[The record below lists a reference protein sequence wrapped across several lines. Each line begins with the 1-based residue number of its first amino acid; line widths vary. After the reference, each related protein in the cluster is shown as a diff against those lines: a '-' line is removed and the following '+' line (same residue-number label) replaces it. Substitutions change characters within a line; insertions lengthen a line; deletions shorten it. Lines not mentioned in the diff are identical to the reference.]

1 MSDSRFCQLCQ
12 MLAAHAFSFCKG
24 QVLACN
30 GCKRMN
36 SLQTFLLAPGILE
49 GENPTKW
56 RKVREI
62 YHRSTNFCCWL
73 VGKTWRHLRF
83 WSHYPNRWAFSR
95 LSSVVARCYPT
106 CWSLAREA
114 HRWPPEWFK
123 PKAVKSTNIP
133 KWTAHLELTQ
143 SLPNMTLKVVF
154 FNRTIVIGSMGL
166 VYLPIHLP

>member
-1 MSDSRFCQLCQ
+1 MQTAQKNYKQITHQILSLHLPLNAETLHMSDSRFCQLWQ

-36 SLQTFLLAPGILE
+36 SLQTFLLAPNGILE

-83 WSHYPNRWAFSR
+83 WSHYPHRWAFSR
-95 LSSVVARCYPT
+95 LSSVVALCYPT
-106 CWSLAREA
+106 CWNLAREA
-114 HRWPPEWFK
+114 HRWPP
-123 PKAVKSTNIP
+123 AVIQTK
-133 KWTAHLELTQ
+133 
-143 SLPNMTLKVVF
+143 
-154 FNRTIVIGSMGL
+154 GSEK
-166 VYLPIHLP
+166 Y